1 MLADPA
7 RMLEGLTEPQAE
19 AVRHVDGPLLVLA
32 GPGSGKT
39 TVVTRRIAWLLG
51 QGIPPW
57 QILALTFTNKAAGE
71 MRERVERI
79 VGADLAPR
87 GLTVATFHGFCARL
101 PRGNAR
107 GAGGAPRRPWP
118 ARDLA
123 SLPPIERQALLL
135 VCLEEFSHE
144 QAATILSVSE
154 VDVRGLV
161 AQAREDIRRQSA
173 APILVIEDE
182 PMIAME
188 LTDLVEDMG
197 HIVCGQAATEHGA
210 IELANRLKPALILA
224 DIRLRDDESGITAV
238 QQILKNLDVPVIF
251 VTGYPERLLTG
262 ETPEPAY
269 VIPKP
274 FDPDMLRAAIGQA
287 LSIKKQKAA
296 VP

>member
-1 MLADPA
+1 MAVAPA
-7 RMLEGLTEPQAE
+7 EIVQFIPYLRRYARALTGSQVSGDEYVRVGLELILEEPQRLQPDEVKLDLFKAFHD
-19 AVRHVDGPLLVLA
+19 AWRVLQ
-32 GPGSGKT
+32 P
-39 TVVTRRIAWLLG
+39 
-51 QGIPPW
+51 
-57 QILALTFTNKAAGE
+57 
-71 MRERVERI
+71 
-79 VGADLAPR
+79 VGADAE
-87 GLTVATFHGFCARL
+87 AADDD
-101 PRGNAR
+101 
-107 GAGGAPRRPWP
+107 RRPWP
-118 ARDLA
+118 DRDLA